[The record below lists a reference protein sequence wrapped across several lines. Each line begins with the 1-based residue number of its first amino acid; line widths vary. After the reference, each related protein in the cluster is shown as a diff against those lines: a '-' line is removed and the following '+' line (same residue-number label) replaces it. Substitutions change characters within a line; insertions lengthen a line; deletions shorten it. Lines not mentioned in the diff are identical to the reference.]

1 MTSTCIYIYIY
12 IQVHLKRF
20 EYHEKGQYFLS
31 LLSESE
37 THILN
42 RFITQSEIF
51 QAFISWNFDD
61 YALKIMKT
69 QNEVPRKIRIL
80 HKINKKWYFKQKCQA
95 SEKYVSMH
103 SILGWTSFCMNYCIN
118 AAWHGGNQP
127 VALLRCNGS
136 PGCFDSG
143 LQVICI
149 VGSGVSHLPL
159 DNTP

>member
-1 MTSTCIYIYIY
+1 MYTLYKFNFLNGISEINQLFDDILIIWPAPVYIYTYIY

-69 QNEVPRKIRIL
+69 QN
-80 HKINKKWYFKQKCQA
+80 
-95 SEKYVSMH
+95 
-103 SILGWTSFCMNYCIN
+103 
-118 AAWHGGNQP
+118 
-127 VALLRCNGS
+127 
-136 PGCFDSG
+136 D
-143 LQVICI
+143 
-149 VGSGVSHLPL
+149 
-159 DNTP
+159 